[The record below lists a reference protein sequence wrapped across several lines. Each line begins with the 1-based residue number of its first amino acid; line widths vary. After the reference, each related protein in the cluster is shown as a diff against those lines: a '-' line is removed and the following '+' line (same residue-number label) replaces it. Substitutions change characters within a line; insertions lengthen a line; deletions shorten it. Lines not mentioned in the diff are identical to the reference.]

1 MTREGPAWL
10 AEFQA
15 RFGDAIRTPLERS
28 SGMLTAQASAYDARL
43 MAEAADGPAT
53 HRASRIAVYNRQ
65 YWFRLFDVLQSAFPM
80 TSRLMG
86 YWSYNDYAARF
97 LLAHPPRGWN
107 LDRVA
112 AGFDGFLAGALER
125 GDADERQAL
134 VECAR
139 IDAAW
144 HDALSAAKSPSFRP
158 SGADASRLLDAHLVP
173 SPSLRI
179 VEEHRPLV
187 EVRRRLFHDPGASP
201 IELPRPLERS
211 RWWAILGTADGVAS
225 IPLEAREAELLMELG
240 RRSVRAALSHI
251 ERGCTPEERALLPER
266 TRAWLARSVE
276 HDFWSGICF
285 DR

>member
-15 RFGDAIRTPLERS
+15 LFGDTIRTPLERS
-28 SGMLTAQASAYDARL
+28 SGTLRAQLTAYDARL
-43 MAEAADGPAT
+43 VAEAADGPAT
-53 HRASRIAVYNRQ
+53 NGASRLAVYNRQ
-65 YWFRLFDVLQSAFPM
+65 YWFRLFDVLQSVFPL

-86 YWSYNDYAARF
+86 YGSFNDYAARF
-97 LLAHPPRGWN
+97 LLVHPPGGWN

-112 AGFDGFLAGALER
+112 AGFDGFLAGTLER
-125 GDADERQAL
+125 GDADERRAL

-144 HDALSAAKSPSFRP
+144 HDALSGARWPPFRP
-158 SGADASRLLDAHLVP
+158 SLADAARLLDAHLVP
-173 SPSLRI
+173 SPALRI

-201 IELPRPLERS
+201 IELPPALERS
-211 RWWAILGTADGVAS
+211 RWWAILGTGDGVALV
-225 IPLEAREAELLMELG
+225 PLEAREAELLTELG
-240 RRSVRAALSHI
+240 ERSVRAALSYI
-251 ERGCTPEERALLPER
+251 ERACTPEERALLPER
-266 TRAWLARSVE
+266 ARAWLARSVE
-276 HDFWSGICF
+276 HDFWIGIRF